1 MPGASCEPSGQKS
14 VTLAVPEPGPL
25 GEARSYW
32 PGGTDQVPYEPSVQ
46 VIRPTAWLNDTRA
59 KASSWAPVCESPEV
73 VYGIEISTDVAGEL
87 SVVVAVSVVSTLADC
102 ATSWFPRAW
111 TETVA
116 EPVGVPT
123 ELTEA
128 LP

>member
-1 MPGASCEPSGQKS
+1 M
-14 VTLAVPEPGPL
+14 
-25 GEARSYW
+25 
-32 PGGTDQVPYEPSVQ
+32 
-46 VIRPTAWLNDTRA
+46 
-59 KASSWAPVCESPEV
+59 
-73 VYGIEISTDVAGEL
+73 STDVAGEL
-87 SVVVAVSVVSTLADC
+87 SVMVAVRVVSTLADC
-102 ATSWFPRAW
+102 STSSLPRAW